1 MRYTKAMKT
10 AYAGNTIPI
19 LIGVSVFALLATAA
33 AVWGIASY
41 IDQKTD
47 VDGRVSQAVTDA
59 TKKQQ
64 DELEA
69 TFAAREKEPNRTFY
83 GPDDFGRLIFMYP
96 KTWSVYVS
104 KEATSGGT
112 YEAYLNPIS
121 VPPINSKTQY
131 ALRVTIETRDYDQV
145 IKSYSSLVDK
155 GSLKSSAYTNKG
167 NSGTRLD
174 GNFST
179 DIRGSAVV
187 IKIRDKTATIRTDAN
202 TFKADFDALI
212 QTIEFNN

>member
-1 MRYTKAMKT
+1 MKT
-10 AYAGNTIPI
+10 AYAGNTTPI
-19 LIGVSVFALLATAA
+19 LIGISVFAVLATAA
-33 AVWGIASY
+33 AVWGIANY

-47 VDGRVSQAVTDA
+47 VDARVSQAVTEA

-69 TFAAREKEPNRTFY
+69 TFSAREKEPNRAFY
-83 GPDDFGRLIFMYP
+83 GPDDFGRLTFMYP

-112 YEAYLNPIS
+112 YEAYLNPVS
-121 VPPINSKTQY
+121 VPPINAKTQF
-131 ALRVTIETRDYDQV
+131 ALRVTIETKDYDQV
-145 IKSYSSLVDK
+145 IKNYASLVDK
-155 GSLKSSAYTNKG
+155 GELKSSAFSENG
-167 NSGTRLD
+167 NTGTRLD

-202 TFKADFDALI
+202 TFKTDFDALI
-212 QTIEFNN
+212 KTINFNN